1 MIKYYDPILLSS
13 SGFTRAT
20 AYGFSNKSAT
30 LDGRTHVVWL
40 DAVAQVRGRTY
51 DHAAHQ
57 VRDLLRHGRQGR
69 LTATGRNKA
78 AHPRVGGDPR
88 AGL

>member
-1 MIKYYDPILLSS
+1 LEDAAVIKYHDPFLLSS
-13 SGFTRAT
+13 SGSTRAT
-20 AYGFSNKSAT
+20 AYGFSNKSTT

-40 DAVAQVRGRTY
+40 DAAGQVRG
-51 DHAAHQ
+51 
-57 VRDLLRHGRQGR
+57 LLRHDRQAR
-69 LTATGRNKA
+69 LTAPGRKKA